1 MLSNIIFIGLIAL
14 VLILLMETKRR
25 WDRMRYAKIIF

>member
-14 VLILLMETKRR
+14 VLHLLMETKRR
-25 WDRMRYAKIIF
+25 WDRIRYVKIFF